1 MSEEKE
7 IKIALAM
14 IVKGTDEEAALLDR
28 CLDNVQ
34 PFIDGIF
41 VVNTFKKGGMIN
53 TKVRDVVEAHGG
65 WSVNFQW
72 VNDFSSA
79 RNFSFGQVPEEYDYI
94 MWCDADDLFRGM
106 EKLKPTIEDNPNV
119 DAFAMWYM
127 YEFDDNK
134 QPVVI
139 HKKTQIIR
147 NDGCATW
154 KGAIHEDL
162 MPNRSLEIKLIDG
175 IDRMHFPN
183 VGHQIEVAKRN
194 VEISEQQA
202 KLHPEDARNLFNL
215 GNSYI
220 GNGQFTEAK
229 TSLEKFVAL
238 SGSDD
243 ERYIAYLRLA
253 AIENALGKTDD
264 ATRTLQIA
272 IGMKPEFP
280 DAYNQ
285 LGYLLFDNGQ
295 LESAEKYLL
304 QGLTTF
310 LKNPPYHDIIVYN
323 PRDYDYNPMFALSK
337 VYFKINR
344 PDLALPML
352 KGCLALNKDNSKLQE
367 LIVEM
372 EAENA
377 RLEAVLIIAKEL
389 STETDKDKIKA
400 KLDSVPVDLRSHPA
414 LTSIRNKNFVKTESS
429 GKDITYYC
437 GLTTHEW
444 NPEMAKTKGIG
455 GSEEA
460 VINLSKEWVK
470 MGYNVTVYNNCG
482 PESMVCDGVTYRPF
496 WEYNYRD
503 KTDYTIVWRHPKLL
517 DYDLN
522 GKVYVDLHD
531 VISSGE
537 FNKKRLEKVD
547 KIFVKTKFH
556 RSLFPD
562 LPDDKFAI
570 IPNGIDFALFDQPIE
585 KDKYLLVNTSSP
597 DRSLD
602 VLPKLFSEVKK
613 QVPQARLKW
622 AYGWEIFDNAF
633 SNDKERMQWKDKV
646 VKEME
651 TAGIENMGRLS
662 QAECA
667 KLYLE
672 GSILAYPTEFAEI
685 DCITVKKAQ
694 ACGCMPITTDFGA
707 LDESVAFGVKIHSTK
722 TKDTWSRPH
731 QSSFGL
737 EGKEEQK
744 KWVDAVVKELK
755 ATDSK
760 VTIDA
765 RNSMRGWAQK
775 FAWSK
780 IATQWSGILK

>member
-14 IVKGTDEEAALLDR
+14 ICKGTDEEAELLDR

-34 PFIDGIF
+34 PYVDGIF
-41 VVNTFKKGGMIN
+41 VVNTFKKGGMVN
-53 TKVRDVVEAHGG
+53 TKVRDVVADHGG
-65 WSVNFQW
+65 WSVNFEW
-72 VNDFSSA
+72 INDFSAA
-79 RNFSFGQVPEEYDYI
+79 RNFSFEQVPEEYDYI
-94 MWCDADDLFRGM
+94 MWCDADDMFRGM
-106 EKLKPTIEDNPNV
+106 EKLRPTIEDNPNV

-134 QPVVI
+134 QPIVI
-139 HKKTQIIR
+139 HKKTMVIR
-147 NDGCATW
+147 NDGCSNW
-154 KGAIHEDL
+154 KGALHEDL
-162 MPNRSLEIKLIDG
+162 IPNRSLEVKLIEG

-183 VGHQIEVAKRN
+183 EGHQIEVAKRN
-194 VEISEQQA
+194 VEISEQEA
-202 KLHPEDARNLFNL
+202 KRNPEDARNLFNL

-220 GNGQFTEAK
+220 GNGQFAEAEK
-229 TSLEKFVAL
+229 TMQQFIEKT
-238 SGSDD
+238 GSDD
-243 ERYIAYLRLA
+243 EKYIAFLRLA
-253 AIENALGKTDD
+253 AMKNALGNVSGAMT
-264 ATRTLQIA
+264 TLQIA
-272 IGMKPEFP
+272 VGMKPEFP

-285 LGYLLFDNGQ
+285 LGYLCFDNGQ
-295 LESAEKYLL
+295 LENAEKYLL
-304 QGLTTF
+304 QGLQTF

-352 KGCLALNKDNSKLQE
+352 KGCLALNKEDKKLQE

-372 EAENA
+372 EAETA
-377 RLEAVLIIAKEL
+377 RLEAVLLIAKEL
-389 STETDKDKIKA
+389 STETDKEKIKA
-400 KLDSVPVDLRSHPA
+400 RLDEVPVDLRSHPA
-414 LTSIRNKNFVKTESS
+414 LTSIRNQNFIKTESS

-470 MGYNVTVYNNCG
+470 MGYNVTVYSNCG
-482 PESMVCDGVTYRPF
+482 PEAMVCDGVTYRPF

-522 GKVYVDLHD
+522 GKVFVDLHD
-531 VISSGE
+531 VISEGE
-537 FNKKRLEKVD
+537 FNKKRLAKID
-547 KIFVKTKFH
+547 RIFVKTKFH
-556 RSLFPD
+556 RSLFPNI
-562 LPDDKFAI
+562 PDEKFAV
-570 IPNGIDFALFDQPIE
+570 IPNGIDFKLFEDSTIE
-585 KDKYLLVNTSSP
+585 KDRYLLVNTSSP

-602 VLPKLFSEVKK
+602 VLPKLFKEVKK
-613 QVPQARLKW
+613 QIPQARLKW
-622 AYGWEIFDNAF
+622 AYGWEIFDNSF
-633 SNDKERMQWKDKV
+633 SNDKERMTWKDKV

-651 TAGIENMGRLS
+651 EAGIENMGRLS

-672 GSILAYPTEFAEI
+672 GNILAYPTEFAEI

-694 ACGCMPITTDFGA
+694 ACGCMPITTNFGA
-707 LDESVAFGVKIHSTK
+707 LDESVQFGVKIHSNK
-722 TKDTWSRPH
+722 TKDNWSRPH
-731 QSSFGL
+731 QAAFGI
-737 EGKEEQK
+737 EDEEAQK
-744 KWVDAVVKELK
+744 QWVDAVVKQLK
-755 ATDSK
+755 QPIMVKERQGMQFWTQ
-760 VTIDA
+760 I
-765 RNSMRGWAQK
+765 
-775 FAWSK
+775 FAWPK
-780 IATQWSGILK
+780 IATKWSDILK